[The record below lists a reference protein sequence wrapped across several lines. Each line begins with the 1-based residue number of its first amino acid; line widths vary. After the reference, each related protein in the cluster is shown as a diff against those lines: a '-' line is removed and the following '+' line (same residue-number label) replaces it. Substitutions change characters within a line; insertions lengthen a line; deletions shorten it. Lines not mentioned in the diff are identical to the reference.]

1 MAVQREQVVQTAEKY
16 VQRGKIEPAIREYR
30 KLLTDNPNDINTLNR
45 IGDLYARIQRI
56 DEAVDFFTQI
66 AEQYSTEGFFVKA
79 IAIYKKIIKLD
90 PTRLEVYEKLAE
102 LYHRQGLVN
111 EARTQYQ
118 VLADYYQKHDNA
130 ASAIAIYQKMAD
142 LEPSNPSYH
151 VKLAEIYQSQQLTE
165 KAMNEYR
172 VIAEMMITH
181 GRAQDAAQVYE
192 RALDID
198 SSNLGFINDA
208 VFKLKESGATAAAAR
223 FLAIAAERNP
233 QAARI
238 GRLAR
243 VEEPEPAPPPPPPP
257 APPRAAAPAPRP
269 EPRFTPPPPQYAPPP
284 PPPPAPPAEEDDFA
298 EIPYG
303 GGLEEEQGWGDDDLA
318 AAVQAAEAATALP
331 EAPASFGP
339 AEPAA
344 LEEPRE
350 PEIELDL
357 DEVFVLDMDTDEE
370 PASLVKPPPDLLS
383 STTSRWGSAWA
394 REEDAPAA
402 VQEPPKP
409 SPPLEEEVE
418 IDLGEVEA
426 GLPPFQGVELR
437 PGELPGGEF
446 EIDLDGELPPL
457 ESAWAVEMEPPAAT
471 AAPAAERAWDPRES
485 SPLKIDPDLLE
496 RTAAELQPEALA
508 RDEDLVSEAEVLA
521 KYGLEEKALERLR
534 EALRIQP
541 RNLGAYSAMIQI
553 HLDKGRHDRVVELA
567 NAMSR
572 TAAELRDTQLW
583 PKTRRQL
590 VEAGYRLDGD
600 RVVAD
605 PHASAAEPPPPPP
618 VAVAPAPEP
627 PPAPPV
633 QEAKAAEPDSVLEMP
648 DLEALP
654 PLPPLP
660 PLPEPEPP
668 RPAPPPT
675 AAPEPVAAKPAPAP
689 AAPASRKRSKEIDE
703 VLAGL
708 LSPKP
713 KLPAKPRP
721 APPAPPA
728 APAAKAPE
736 PPAPTPPPVAPP
748 SGPALF
754 NPLEIGEMIE
764 SEDFDWQPS
773 GAAPAPPPPPAPAPS
788 GRVSPN
794 LDDTGGLSWLD
805 EADEQRAAKSA
816 GSDSLFDEEDDFFD
830 LAAELEQE
838 LSGEELFPAGDVMAQ
853 PAEQSLEEIVEG
865 FKKGVAEHLSPTDY
879 DTHFNLGIAYRE
891 MGLLDEAIGEFQVAA
906 KDAGHLV
913 LCCSMLG
920 LCFLDKGLPELAV
933 KWYRR
938 GLEAPGLAE
947 EDHLGLLYDLGCAYL
962 AVDDKA
968 SAYKAFVDLYGINN
982 GYRDVVARIEELGR

>member
-1 MAVQREQVVQTAEKY
+1 MAIQREQVVQTAEKY

-142 LEPSNPSYH
+142 LEPNNPSYH

-165 KAMNEYR
+165 KAMNEYQ

-198 SSNLGFINDA
+198 SSNLAFINGA
-208 VFKLKESGATAAAAR
+208 VFRLKESGATAAAAR

-243 VEEPEPAPPPPPPP
+243 VEEPEPVPAPAPAPPPPAPRAVAPPPRAPEPEAPRPAPPPPMAPVAPAPPPPPPP
-257 APPRAAAPAPRP
+257 
-269 EPRFTPPPPQYAPPP
+269 EPVI
-284 PPPPAPPAEEDDFA
+284 EDDFA

-303 GGLEEEQGWGDDDLA
+303 GGLADQGWGDDDLA

-331 EAPASFGP
+331 EAAFG
-339 AEPAA
+339 PAA
-344 LEEPRE
+344 LEPPQEQ
-350 PEIELDL
+350 EIELDL
-357 DEVFVLDMDTDEE
+357 DEVFVLDMDADDE

-383 STTSRWGSAWA
+383 STGSRWGSAWA
-394 REEDAPAA
+394 KEDEGGGAAAVEEPPMPAA
-402 VQEPPKP
+402 
-409 SPPLEEEVE
+409 LEEVE

-437 PGELPGGEF
+437 PGELPPIGVDGEF
-446 EIDLDGELPPL
+446 EIELEAPELPPL
-457 ESAWAVEMEPPAAT
+457 ESAWAVEMEP
-471 AAPAAERAWDPRES
+471 PAAERAWDPRES

-541 RNLGAYSAMIQI
+541 RNLGAYAAMIQI

-567 NAMSR
+567 NAMAR
-572 TAAELRDTQLW
+572 TAAEVHDGQLW
-583 PKTRRQL
+583 QKMRRQL
-590 VEAGYRLDGD
+590 IETGYRLDGD
-600 RVVAD
+600 RVLAD
-605 PHASAAEPPPPPP
+605 PHAATVEEPPAPVALAPEPPPPPP
-618 VAVAPAPEP
+618 
-627 PPAPPV
+627 PPV
-633 QEAKAAEPDSVLEMP
+633 QEAQAPELELELEPMLEMP

-660 PLPEPEPP
+660 PLAEPEAPP
-668 RPAPPPT
+668 PAPKPAPP
-675 AAPEPVAAKPAPAP
+675 
-689 AAPASRKRSKEIDE
+689 PASRKRSKEIDE

-713 KLPAKPRP
+713 KLPARPR
-721 APPAPPA
+721 PA
-728 APAAKAPE
+728 APAA
-736 PPAPTPPPVAPP
+736 PAPAPPSPPVAAAPAPPPPVAQPP
-748 SGPALF
+748 APAGPALF

-773 GAAPAPPPPPAPAPS
+773 GGAQMPPLPPPPAPAAGPP
-788 GRVSPN
+788 GRVSAN

-805 EADEQRAAKSA
+805 EADQQRTAKSA

-838 LSGEELFPAGDVMAQ
+838 LSGEELFPAGEVMAQ

-933 KWYRR
+933 KWYSR
-938 GLEAPGLAE
+938 GLEAPNLAE

>member
-66 AEQYSTEGFFVKA
+66 AEQYSKEGFFVKA

-142 LEPSNPSYH
+142 LEPNNPSYH
-151 VKLAEIYQSQQLTE
+151 VKLAEIYQSQQLIE

-208 VFKLKESGATAAAAR
+208 VFKLKESGAASAAAR

-243 VEEPEPAPPPPPPP
+243 MEEPAAAVPEPM
-257 APPRAAAPAPRP
+257 APAPRP
-269 EPRFTPPPPQYAPPP
+269 APAYAPPP
-284 PPPPAPPAEEDDFA
+284 VEEELDD
-298 EIPYG
+298 IPYG
-303 GGLEEEQGWGDDDLA
+303 GGFADQAWEEDDLA
-318 AAVQAAEAATALP
+318 AAVAAAAAATAPP
-331 EAPASFGP
+331 EP
-339 AEPAA
+339 AEVFPQPDPWAGVNAA
-344 LEEPRE
+344 AASLAEPEEAE
-350 PEIELDL
+350 EQEIELDL
-357 DEVFVLDMDTDEE
+357 DEVFVLDMDGDDE
-370 PASLVKPPPDLLS
+370 PASLVKPPPDMLS
-383 STTSRWGSAWA
+383 GTGSRLGSAWKADDGDEPPVGVEA
-394 REEDAPAA
+394 RPLPAA
-402 VQEPPKP
+402 
-409 SPPLEEEVE
+409 LDEVE
-418 IDLGEVEA
+418 LDLGEVEA
-426 GLPPFQGVELR
+426 GLPPLEQLQPLQQLQDIGSFDGSFDM
-437 PGELPGGEF
+437 GELPRIDTGE
-446 EIDLDGELPPL
+446 ITLDLDEAELPRL
-457 ESAWAVEMEPPAAT
+457 DSSVWAVELEPAPSAPSYSAPIQER
-471 AAPAAERAWDPRES
+471 APAG
-485 SPLKIDPDLLE
+485 IDPDHLE
-496 RTAAELQPEALA
+496 RTAAELQPENLA

-521 KYGLEEKALERLR
+521 KYGLEEKAMERLR
-534 EALRIQP
+534 EALRLQP
-541 RNLGAYSAMIQI
+541 RNLGAYAAMVQI

-572 TAAELRDTQLW
+572 TAAEVRDAQVW

-605 PHASAAEPPPPPP
+605 PHVLREEPAPVPAAPAPPPP
-618 VAVAPAPEP
+618 VAVIAPAVPEP
-627 PPAPPV
+627 PAP
-633 QEAKAAEPDSVLEMP
+633 VLEV
-648 DLEALP
+648 EAPEQQLSP
-654 PLPPLP
+654 AAPAFEPLAAAAPQPV
-660 PLPEPEPP
+660 
-668 RPAPPPT
+668 APPP
-675 AAPEPVAAKPAPAP
+675 
-689 AAPASRKRSKEIDE
+689 PASRKRSSVEIDQ
-703 VLAGL
+703 VLRGL
-708 LSPKP
+708 LDPKP
-713 KLPAKPRP
+713 KRPAAPRP
-721 APPAPPA
+721 VPAAPAPAAQSPAPPA
-728 APAAKAPE
+728 APEPLP
-736 PPAPTPPPVAPP
+736 PPAAPAA
-748 SGPALF
+748 GPMIF

-764 SEDFDWQPS
+764 SEDFDWEPPV
-773 GAAPAPPPPPAPAPS
+773 GAGSAAAFTPPPAPPPITGQALPQ
-788 GRVSPN
+788 N

-805 EADEQRAAKSA
+805 EADRNHPSPSARA
-816 GSDSLFDEEDDFFD
+816 DSLFDEEDDFFD

-838 LSGEELFPAGDVMAQ
+838 LSQEEFFKGGDGMLVQ
-853 PAEQSLEEIVEG
+853 QAEQSLEEIVEG
-865 FKKGVAEHLSPTDY
+865 FKKGVSEHLSPTDY

-891 MGLLDEAIGEFQVAA
+891 MGLIDEAIGEFQVAA
-906 KDAGHLV
+906 KDPGHLV

-933 KWYRR
+933 KWYKR
-938 GLEAPGLAE
+938 GLEAPGLSE
-947 EDHLGLLYDLGCAYL
+947 EDNLGLLYDLGCAYL
-962 AVDDKA
+962 VVEDKA

-982 GYRDVVARIEELGR
+982 TYRDVVARIEELGR